1 MIEPGEIKKYYQW
14 RSGFRSGKVECYL
27 AETEDTIFFE
37 SGTSILKSRLEEDLV
52 QINEEIYFQNNS
64 SAQAARTIEEK
75 FQELMSEEGPRISS
89 SPPPQIQQKEKSPI
103 QIILERQK
111 KRESKK
117 ISIDI
122 EVNIPNEKVIDL
134 LTTMFDEDEVY
145 EEIVSSSMNIDVDD
159 IKNLIKESI
168 IKQLRGSADE

>member
-1 MIEPGEIKKYYQW
+1 MIEPGEVKKYYQW

-37 SGTSILKSRLEEDLV
+37 SGTSVLKSRLDEDLV

-64 SAQAARTIEEK
+64 VAQAARTVEEK
-75 FQELMSEEGPRISS
+75 FQELMSEEGPRVSL
-89 SPPPQIQQKEKSPI
+89 SPPPPIQQKEKNPI

-111 KRESKK
+111 KRETKNIYINIK
-117 ISIDI
+117 ID
-122 EVNIPNEKVIDL
+122 VPNEKVIDL

-145 EEIVSSSMNIDVDD
+145 EEIVSSSLNIDVES
-159 IKNLIKESI
+159 IKNLVKESI
-168 IKQLRGSADE
+168 IKQLKGSSDE